1 MRGPVGQ
8 TVVPISS
15 FTGVVMRKMII
26 VAALIALAS
35 ATGETL
41 QAQGNPGGRRG
52 GMGMRGGPGGMMDAE
67 LLKGITLNDAQKA
80 KLEQI
85 REAERSQMQAQGGRG
100 GGRAEM
106 DSIRAARERGDTA
119 LAQKLMAQQRAQM
132 ETRRDAQ
139 ITAIRG
145 ILTADQLPQFDA
157 NVAELKKRAAEGR
170 GRRGGPP
177 RIR

>member
-1 MRGPVGQ
+1 
-8 TVVPISS
+8 
-15 FTGVVMRKMII
+15 MRKMMM
-26 VAALIALAS
+26 VAAFAAMASGTALH
-35 ATGETL
+35 
-41 QAQGNPGGRRG
+41 AQGNPGRRG
-52 GMGMRGGPGGMMDAE
+52 GMGMRGGGMMDAE

-85 REAERSQMQAQGGRG
+85 REAERAKMQAEGGRG

-106 DSIRAARERGDTA
+106 DSIRAARQRGDTA
-119 LAQKLMAQQRAQM
+119 LAQKLMAEQRAKM
-132 ETRRDAQ
+132 DVRRDTQ

-177 RIR
+177 GGRR

>member
-1 MRGPVGQ
+1 
-8 TVVPISS
+8 
-15 FTGVVMRKMII
+15 MRKMMM
-26 VAALIALAS
+26 VAALAAVAS
-35 ATGETL
+35 ATAL
-41 QAQGNPGGRRG
+41 HAQGNPGGRRG
-52 GMGMRGGPGGMMDAE
+52 GMGMRGAGPGMMDQA

-85 REAERSQMQAQGGRG
+85 REAERAKMQAEGGRG

-132 ETRRDAQ
+132 EARRDSQ

-157 NVAELKKRAAEGR
+157 NVADLKKRAAEGR

-177 RIR
+177 GRH

>member
-1 MRGPVGQ
+1 
-8 TVVPISS
+8 
-15 FTGVVMRKMII
+15 MRKMMM
-26 VAALIALAS
+26 VAALVAMASGTALH
-35 ATGETL
+35 
-41 QAQGNPGGRRG
+41 AQGNPGRRG
-52 GMGMRGGPGGMMDAE
+52 GMGMRGGGMMDAE

-85 REAERSQMQAQGGRG
+85 REAERAKMQAEGGRG

-119 LAQKLMAQQRAQM
+119 LAQQLMAKQRAQM
-132 ETRRDAQ
+132 EARRETQ

-177 RIR
+177 GGRR

>member
-1 MRGPVGQ
+1 
-8 TVVPISS
+8 
-15 FTGVVMRKMII
+15 
-26 VAALIALAS
+26 
-35 ATGETL
+35 
-41 QAQGNPGGRRG
+41 
-52 GMGMRGGPGGMMDAE
+52 MMDAE
-67 LLKGITLNDAQKA
+67 LLKGITLSDAQKA

-85 REAERSQMQAQGGRG
+85 REAERAKMQAEGGRG

-106 DSIRAARERGDTA
+106 DSIRAARQRGDTA
-119 LAQKLMAQQRAQM
+119 LAQKLMAEQRAKM
-132 ETRRDAQ
+132 DVRRDTQ

-177 RIR
+177 GGRR

>member
-1 MRGPVGQ
+1 
-8 TVVPISS
+8 
-15 FTGVVMRKMII
+15 MRKMMM
-26 VAALIALAS
+26 VAALVAMASGTALH
-35 ATGETL
+35 
-41 QAQGNPGGRRG
+41 AQGNPGRRG
-52 GMGMRGGPGGMMDAE
+52 GMGMRGGGMMDAE

-85 REAERSQMQAQGGRG
+85 REAERAKMQAEGGRG

-106 DSIRAARERGDTA
+106 DSIRAARQRGDTA
-119 LAQKLMAQQRAQM
+119 LAQKLMAEQRAKM
-132 ETRRDAQ
+132 DVRRDTQ

-177 RIR
+177 GGRR

>member
-1 MRGPVGQ
+1 
-8 TVVPISS
+8 
-15 FTGVVMRKMII
+15 MRKTLM
-26 VAALIALAS
+26 VAALFAAMASTTALH
-35 ATGETL
+35 
-41 QAQGNPGGRRG
+41 AQGGRRG
-52 GMGMRGGPGGMMDAE
+52 GMGGAMRGMGPGMMDNE

-80 KLEQI
+80 KLQQI

-100 GGRAEM
+100 AGRAEM
-106 DSIRAARERGDTA
+106 DSIRAARQRGDTA

-132 ETRRDAQ
+132 EVRRDAQ

-157 NVAELKKRAAEGR
+157 NVAEMKKRATEGR

-177 RIR
+177 GR

>member
-1 MRGPVGQ
+1 
-8 TVVPISS
+8 
-15 FTGVVMRKMII
+15 MRKMMM
-26 VAALIALAS
+26 VAALAAMAS
-35 ATGETL
+35 ATAL
-41 QAQGNPGGRRG
+41 HAQGNPPGGGRRG
-52 GMGMRGGPGGMMDAE
+52 GMGMRGMGPGMMDAE

-85 REAERSQMQAQGGRG
+85 REAERAKMQAEGGRG
-100 GGRAEM
+100 GGRAEG

-119 LAQKLMAQQRAQM
+119 TAQRLMAEQRAKM
-132 ETRRDAQ
+132 EVRRDAQ

-157 NVAELKKRAAEGR
+157 NVAEMKKRAAEMGGR

-177 RIR
+177 RHR

>member
-1 MRGPVGQ
+1 
-8 TVVPISS
+8 
-15 FTGVVMRKMII
+15 MRKTMM
-26 VAALIALAS
+26 VAALLAAVTS
-35 ATGETL
+35 ATAL
-41 QAQGNPGGRRG
+41 HAQGNPGGGRRG

-67 LLKGITLNDAQKA
+67 LLKGITLNDGQKA

-85 REAERSQMQAQGGRG
+85 REAERAKMQAEGGRG

-119 LAQKLMAQQRAQM
+119 LAQQLMAKQRAQM
-132 ETRRDAQ
+132 EARRETQ

-157 NVAELKKRAAEGR
+157 NVSELKKRAAEGR

-177 RIR
+177 GGRR

>member
-1 MRGPVGQ
+1 
-8 TVVPISS
+8 
-15 FTGVVMRKMII
+15 MRKTMM
-26 VAALIALAS
+26 VAALFAAMAS
-35 ATGETL
+35 ATAL
-41 QAQGNPGGRRG
+41 HAQGNPPGGRRG

-106 DSIRAARERGDTA
+106 DSIRAARQRGDTA

-132 ETRRDAQ
+132 EVRRDAQ

-157 NVAELKKRAAEGR
+157 NVAEVKKRAAEMGGR

-177 RIR
+177 R

>member
-1 MRGPVGQ
+1 
-8 TVVPISS
+8 
-15 FTGVVMRKMII
+15 MRKMMM
-26 VAALIALAS
+26 VAALVAMASGTALH
-35 ATGETL
+35 
-41 QAQGNPGGRRG
+41 AQGNPGRRG
-52 GMGMRGGPGGMMDAE
+52 GMGMRGGGMMDAE
-67 LLKGITLNDAQKA
+67 LLKGITLNDGQKA

-85 REAERSQMQAQGGRG
+85 REAERAKMQAEGGRG

-119 LAQKLMAQQRAQM
+119 LAQQLMAKQRAQM
-132 ETRRDAQ
+132 EARRETQ

-177 RIR
+177 GGRR

>member
-1 MRGPVGQ
+1 
-8 TVVPISS
+8 
-15 FTGVVMRKMII
+15 MRKTMVI
-26 VAALIALAS
+26 AALLAAVAS
-35 ATGETL
+35 TTAL
-41 QAQGNPGGRRG
+41 QAQGNPGGGRRG
-52 GMGMRGGPGGMMDAE
+52 GMGMRGGPGMMDAE

-85 REAERSQMQAQGGRG
+85 REAERAKMQAEGGRG

-106 DSIRAARERGDTA
+106 DSIRAARQRGDTA
-119 LAQKLMAQQRAQM
+119 LAQKLMAEQRAKM
-132 ETRRDAQ
+132 DVRRDAQ
-139 ITAIRG
+139 IIAIRG

-177 RIR
+177 GGRR

>member
-1 MRGPVGQ
+1 MV
-8 TVVPISS
+8 I
-15 FTGVVMRKMII
+15 
-26 VAALIALAS
+26 AALLAAVAS
-35 ATGETL
+35 TTTL
-41 QAQGNPGGRRG
+41 QAQGNPGGGRRG
-52 GMGMRGGPGGMMDAE
+52 GMGMRGGPGMMDAE

-80 KLEQI
+80 RLEQI
-85 REAERSQMQAQGGRG
+85 REAERAKMQAEGG

-106 DSIRAARERGDTA
+106 DSIRAARQRGDTA
-119 LAQKLMAQQRAQM
+119 LAEKLMAEQRAKM
-132 ETRRDAQ
+132 DVRRDAQ

-177 RIR
+177 RGGR

>member
-1 MRGPVGQ
+1 
-8 TVVPISS
+8 
-15 FTGVVMRKMII
+15 MRKMMM
-26 VAALIALAS
+26 VAALAAVAS
-35 ATGETL
+35 ATAL
-41 QAQGNPGGRRG
+41 HAQGNPGGRRG
-52 GMGMRGGPGGMMDAE
+52 GMGMRGAGPGMMDQM
-67 LLKGITLNDAQKA
+67 LLKGITLSDAQKA

-85 REAERSQMQAQGGRG
+85 REAERSKMQAQGGRG

-132 ETRRDAQ
+132 EARRDSQ

-157 NVAELKKRAAEGR
+157 NVAEMKKRAAEGR

-177 RIR
+177 GRH